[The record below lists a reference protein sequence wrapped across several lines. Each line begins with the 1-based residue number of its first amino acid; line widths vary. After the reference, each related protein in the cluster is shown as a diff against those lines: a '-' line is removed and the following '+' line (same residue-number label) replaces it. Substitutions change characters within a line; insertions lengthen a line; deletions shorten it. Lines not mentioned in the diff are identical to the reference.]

1 MKKSSDLPWL
11 LTWKVVFI
19 FIFKKKKKLVN
30 YEKEFLKKNHWTF
43 QLYVIYFPQKSYEF
57 TNKISRFFIHFACF
71 NSMLYYRL
79 SYGFR
84 HSALKSAISY
94 RTKQKALIFGTK
106 IQSVSARL
114 LFSSKTRACKL
125 KKKFHKTLISFL
137 KFLTYCNIFAI
148 LEHYVK

>member
-30 YEKEFLKKNHWTF
+30 YEEEFFTKKSLNF
-43 QLYVIYFPQKSYEF
+43 SVIIYFPQKSYEF

-71 NSMLYYRL
+71 YSMLYYRL

-94 RTKQKALIFGTK
+94 PTKQKALIFGKK
-106 IQSVSARL
+106 IQSVSAQL
-114 LFSSKTRACKL
+114 LFSSKTRVCKL